1 MTRLFVQTS
10 SVRLSPHGGRVK
22 VCEVCG
28 ARFRGNPPRCPLDGG
43 ELKTLPDPLVGRTIG
58 GRYLVAEKIG
68 AGGMGLVYRAKH
80 EVVGRD
86 VAIKFLAPELAYEP
100 SNKTRFLREAR
111 AANRIN
117 HEHIIDITDYG
128 ETDDGLVYLVM
139 EYLVGIP
146 LNEAIGG
153 GPIPMD
159 RALNITL
166 QCAQALA
173 RAHELDVVHRDIKPD
188 NIYLLDGYDEDF
200 VKILDFGLAHMK
212 GELRVTATGTVFG
225 TPEYMSPEQARGA
238 PITPAADLYSLG
250 CVLFEMLTS
259 QLPFTGAT
267 PDLILK
273 HLREPA
279 RPPSFF
285 VPTIP
290 RDIDEMVLKLLEKDP
305 TDRYASAFELAELCK
320 SWLEANRGTVPPTP
334 VVAHRGEGESR
345 DTAPSIAA
353 LVDRWEDRVEV
364 FRRLVDRA
372 HPQGDT
378 PSWLPGALE
387 GLSSKVQ
394 SLAGLRDELL
404 KSVTVAIH
412 QEDEVR
418 QSRMRIGHAIDALAT
433 DETRISRELTAAEGR
448 LAEAQERL
456 GQVVGPLRDAWA
468 KIPKYHDQAAL
479 DAKAVQALAAAG
491 ALAKIQLDAAQA
503 IADVKKKRRDLER
516 QRDDLSFQIEQ
527 LKGRMGGLSA
537 AMDVDLDDLRRETH
551 SLNRTIQS
559 TLDEVVKKAEPIVR
573 HFMEFPHLRDVVRGT
588 HGTAVADG

>member
-1 MTRLFVQTS
+1 M
-10 SVRLSPHGGRVK
+10 K

-43 ELKTLPDPLVGRTIG
+43 ALVKLPDPLVGRTIG
-58 GRYLVAEKIG
+58 GRYLVSEKIG
-68 AGGMGLVYRAKH
+68 AGGMGIVYRAKH

-100 SNKTRFLREAR
+100 LNKTRFLREAR

-139 EYLVGIP
+139 EYLVGMA

-153 GPIPMD
+153 GPLPLD
-159 RALNITL
+159 RAMNITL
-166 QCAQALA
+166 QCARALA

-188 NIYLLDGYDEDF
+188 NIYLLEGYDEDF

-259 QLPFTGAT
+259 SLPFTGAT

-279 RPPSFF
+279 RAPSFF
-285 VPTIP
+285 VPSIP
-290 RDIDEMVLKLLEKDP
+290 PEIDEVVLKLLEKDP
-305 TDRYASAFELAELCK
+305 RDRYASAFELAELCK
-320 SWLEANRGTVPPTP
+320 EWIELHRGTVPPTP
-334 VVAHRGEGESR
+334 VVEVREGEGESR
-345 DTAPSIAA
+345 DTSPSIAA
-353 LVDRWEDRVEV
+353 LVDRWEDRVVV
-364 FRRLVDRA
+364 FRKLVERA
-372 HPQGDT
+372 HPNGDA
-378 PSWLPGALE
+378 PAWLPDALE
-387 GLSSKVQ
+387 ALSVHVQ
-394 SLAGLRDELL
+394 SLAALRDQLL
-404 KSVTVAIH
+404 KRVTVAIT
-412 QEDEVR
+412 QEEEVR
-418 QSRMRIGHAIDALAT
+418 QSRMRIGHAIDALAL
-433 DETRISRELTAAEGR
+433 DEARISREMSAADGR

-456 GQVVGPLRDAWA
+456 GQVVGPLRAAWA
-468 KIPKYHDQAAL
+468 KVPPYQDQATL
-479 DAKAVQALAAAG
+479 DVVVVKALAEAG
-491 ALAKIQLDAAQA
+491 ALAKIQLDAATA
-503 IADVKKKRRDLER
+503 IGEVEKTRRDLVR
-516 QRDDLSFQIEQ
+516 QREDLAFQIEQ

-537 AMDVDLDDLRRETH
+537 ATDVDLDDLRRETN
-551 SLNRTIQS
+551 SLNRDIQT
-559 TLDEVVKKAEPIVR
+559 TLDEVVAKAGPIVR